1 MMLDVKGNSCRTAM
15 VIIYIVATLRGMGN
29 DQWSTDRQWK
39 PSTPTPT
46 AYRRGLVGK
55 VGNYVGG
62 EQC

>member
-1 MMLDVKGNSCRTAM
+1 M